1 MWKRRYS
8 GSVRR
13 RFHSVMNGPVK
24 NAAMTVNTPMGPPA
38 KTAMTVTAMSCVMR
52 QAVNENGRRWE
63 AMGATASMG
72 ATPMRVFRYSDTPNV
87 NSSVPTTQRGGGEHQ
102 VARERQKV
110 ERPR

>member
-1 MWKRRYS
+1 
-8 GSVRR
+8 
-13 RFHSVMNGPVK
+13 MNGPVK

-87 NSSVPTTQRGGGEHQ
+87 NSSVPTTSVAAANTRSRGM
-102 VARERQKV
+102 RQKV
-110 ERPR
+110 ERPGEELVSDSPRPPC